1 MVKLDLKDRKIMY
14 HLDLDSRQSFRSI
27 GKKVGLSKDVVTSRI
42 KKLQDKGV
50 IKKFYTF
57 INYLPLGYTCL
68 RFYFNFQYASTKV
81 KQEIIDHFVKSKYVL
96 FVHQL
101 QGNFDLGI
109 LMATK
114 DLTKFFIFW
123 EKTLDK
129 YRDYFANQSFSLCI
143 SDHIYHYSF
152 FLADFSEKIQRKYDL
167 LCSSEKIDIY
177 DLDLQILKLIAPNSR
192 IPTVEI
198 AKKLNTT
205 TATINKRIKKL
216 IYLGIICSFRI
227 QVNFSKLGY
236 RWYKADIYLKDRSPL
251 PKILNYIKDNPYNIN
266 NVKSLGYCD
275 FELGFILKNVNELHK
290 IMDDINNKFPNA
302 LKNYTYFSLE
312 KSLKWTFLP
321 KE

>member
-1 MVKLDLKDRKIMY
+1 MY
-14 HLDLDSRQSFRSI
+14 I
-27 GKKVGLSKDVVTSRI
+27 GPYLS
-42 KKLQDKGV
+42 L
-50 IKKFYTF
+50 
-57 INYLPLGYTCL
+57 L
-68 RFYFNFQYASTKV
+68 
-81 KQEIIDHFVKSKYVL
+81 
-96 FVHQL
+96 
-101 QGNFDLGI
+101 
-109 LMATK
+109 
-114 DLTKFFIFW
+114 
-123 EKTLDK
+123 
-129 YRDYFANQSFSLCI
+129 
-143 SDHIYHYSF
+143 F

-167 LCSSEKIDIY
+167 LRSSEKIDIY

-216 IYLGIICSFRI
+216 IDLGIICSFRI

-251 PKILNYIKDNPYNIN
+251 SKILNYIKDNPYNIN